1 MSENLT
7 RLGPRLLTYEKVTAT
22 KTLDL
27 YDSGKILLVHPA
39 DDTVITLP
47 TLTTVDP
54 KDAAQTQAPEG
65 WNIEIWITE
74 DTDGS
79 DDGMNQKVNI
89 DLGAGNDVVGMFV
102 TTDDT
107 GDYAVNND
115 DFIGFSAAASPGD
128 NVFIWTDGNRWYVR
142 GVAKATGSDV
152 KFHTDAV

>member
-1 MSENLT
+1 
-7 RLGPRLLTYEKVTAT
+7 
-22 KTLDL
+22 
-27 YDSGKILLVHPA
+27 
-39 DDTVITLP
+39 LP